1 METGVRSEDKINQR
15 LGRAI
20 AKKRKAAGYNQDQ
33 VAEHLEIGKEAF
45 SRIERGVVGASV
57 AKLYAMADMFECG
70 VETFLI
76 EGSRRTTDQVEN
88 IDRAISGLSV
98 ADRQFIVQIVDKLA
112 HKLKGRAKSKAA
124 DDGGDDGFL
133 L

>member
-1 METGVRSEDKINQR
+1 MASEDKINER

-20 AKKRKAAGYNQDQ
+20 AKKRKAAGFTQDE
-33 VAEHLEIGKEAF
+33 VAEHLGIGKEAF

-57 AKLYAMADMFECG
+57 AKLYALADLFKCG

-76 EGSRRTTDQVEN
+76 EGSRRPTDQVES
-88 IDRAISGLSV
+88 IDRAMTDLSA
-98 ADRQFIVQIVDKLA
+98 ADRHFVVQLVKELA
-112 HKLKGRAKSKAA
+112 KRFKGKRRTAE
-124 DDGGDDGFL
+124 DDGQDFL